1 MTIDQHIAASIDLGS
16 NTFRLL
22 VASFSAGNLR
32 VLDKKLVTVRL
43 GHGLKKNQVLHDQA
57 MKKGLEVMR
66 IFRETLDQYQPQN
79 IRICGTEALRQ
90 AKNSHHFLQKAE
102 DILQNNIDIISG
114 EEEAHLSLSGALA
127 GYRESLS
134 GPFLLVD
141 VGGGSTELIFAE
153 QATGQTRVES
163 IDQGVISLT
172 ENYFATPQPDIA
184 ALDGLLTDAIGNAL
198 EKLKITGMHPAVNII
213 GCGGTATSMG
223 ALDLNLT
230 SYNDSL
236 VHGHILQLMN
246 IEKLWSKLIV
256 LPADKRNALPCLGEG
271 RGEILPAGIRIYQVL
286 MKLMEHDRIKVSDTG
301 LLEGILLSSIPDTPS
316 PY

>member
-127 GYRESLS
+127 GYREPLS

-141 VGGGSTELIFAE
+141 VGGGSTELLFAE

-163 IDQGVISLT
+163 ID
-172 ENYFATPQPDIA
+172 PW
-184 ALDGLLTDAIGNAL
+184 ALSA
-198 EKLKITGMHPAVNII
+198 
-213 GCGGTATSMG
+213 
-223 ALDLNLT
+223 
-230 SYNDSL
+230 
-236 VHGHILQLMN
+236 
-246 IEKLWSKLIV
+246 
-256 LPADKRNALPCLGEG
+256 
-271 RGEILPAGIRIYQVL
+271 
-286 MKLMEHDRIKVSDTG
+286 
-301 LLEGILLSSIPDTPS
+301 
-316 PY
+316 